1 MSTTTTVSSD
11 FIKFMEGMYGH
22 EAVMHL
28 LSGNEDENLRNYAL
42 SELEKLKGERNQ
54 IATTE
59 FDITQ
64 LSTDVHTI
72 ADGFG
77 FNQENLQFVGAN
89 DNETFQKLLDVLD
102 MVLSTA
108 LVVPMDKIDEVKSG
122 IKMVAQAL
130 KKYVPNFRTIGS
142 LLSMAPGIAKYSKAL
157 ISFGEAMD
165 TAVDTINRDEKDS
178 IRKAIKE
185 MRNAIDLM
193 RDVDI
198 IDINNQVKQAKVK
211 KENIIEAEVVEVK
224 DADKSDP
231 KPEKKSEKKEE
242 KKEKKKEKKSDDL
255 IKGNS
260 EATVAGAVAMSQ
272 QMMPG
277 MQPDYIPDQDG
288 SLPSWMNSDISKDPN
303 RGVPEFIAQNDM
315 SAPRMDPRQVIYAPV
330 QQQRNYSDQRILQYP
345 FVQTIQSIA
354 NSVGLYVNFELIVDV
369 DNKPLLIF
377 VRTFNSQAYLPD
389 KSFIID
395 LGVCIDGRIGIWPC
409 ATQNM
414 QYTPLESCNEVYRMY
429 PSDSDNTKVNV
440 EFLTTL
446 FQYGFSNLTEDV
458 RKKNILYGER
468 MCEANRVFALISIPQ
483 DMDREV
489 RNIIR
494 GACIRCAPKFSKKHY
509 NAYGRFRITDINPKT
524 REFTISNEGMSTY
537 FMGPVYP
544 HEPLVINMVPE
555 KDENGNFVSA
565 GKKGGTDIKYNTIVN
580 DISKHPYIDQSP
592 D

>member
-1 MSTTTTVSSD
+1 MSTTTTVSSG
-11 FIKFMEGMYGH
+11 KSAMYG
-22 EAVMHL
+22 V
-28 LSGNEDENLRNYAL
+28 YKAL
-42 SELEKLKGERNQ
+42 SMFSESMAHNCRRIEPLKFKELETYREG
-54 IATTE
+54 IGTE
-59 FDITQ
+59 NFKVTD

-77 FNQENLQFVGAN
+77 FSKDNLQFEGVD

-102 MVLSTA
+102 MVFSAA
-108 LVVPMDKIDEVKSG
+108 LVVPMDKIDDVKSA
-122 IKMVAQAL
+122 IKMAAQGL
-130 KKYVPNFRTIGS
+130 SKYVPDFKTIGKI
-142 LLSMAPGIAKYSKAL
+142 LAMAPGIAKYSKSL
-157 ISFGEAMD
+157 ITFGESMD
-165 TAVDTINRDEKDS
+165 HAIDIINRGGDDC
-178 IRKAIKE
+178 IRQAIKE
-185 MRNAIDLM
+185 LRNGIDAM

-198 IDINNQVKQAKVK
+198 IDINKQ
-211 KENIIEAEVVEVK
+211 VK
-224 DADKSDP
+224 DAKI
-231 KPEKKSEKKEE
+231 KKEDAIEAKVIDIEDVKTKNEEKKEE
-242 KKEKKKEKKSDDL
+242 KKEKKKEQKKSDDV
-255 IKGNS
+255 IEGNS

-277 MQPDYIPDQDG
+277 MQPGYIPDQDG
-288 SLPSWMNSDISKDPN
+288 SLPSWMNADISKDPN

-429 PSDSDNTKVNV
+429 PSDSDSTKVNT
-440 EFLTTL
+440 EFITTL

-458 RKKNILYGER
+458 RKKNTLYGER

-524 REFTISNEGMSTY
+524 REFTITNEGMSTY

-580 DISKHPYIDQSP
+580 NLDNHPYIDQSP

>member
-1 MSTTTTVSSD
+1 MSTTTTVSSVINQD
-11 FIKFMEGMYGH
+11 LVAMYGL
-22 EAVMHL
+22 EAALHL
-28 LSGNEDENLRNYAL
+28 MTGKHDPEIREFAFR
-42 SELEKLKGERNQ
+42 ELEKLKGERNQ
-54 IATTE
+54 IATTDFKLDE
-59 FDITQ
+59 

-77 FNQENLQFVGAN
+77 FNKDNLQFVGAD
-89 DNETFQKLLDVLD
+89 DNETFQKILDVLD
-102 MVLSTA
+102 MVLSAA
-108 LVVPMDKIDEVKSG
+108 LVVPMDRIDEVKSG

-130 KKYVPNFRTIGS
+130 KKYVPDFRTIGS
-142 LLSMAPGIAKYSKAL
+142 LLAMAPGISKYSKSL

-165 TAVDTINRDEKDS
+165 HAVDIINRDEENS

-198 IDINNQVKQAKVK
+198 IDINNQVKKANVK
-211 KENIIEAEVVEVK
+211 KEDIIEVEVTEVK
-224 DADKSDP
+224 DADKPDP
-231 KPEKKSEKKEE
+231 KSKKKEE
-242 KKEKKKEKKSDDL
+242 KKEKKEKKEQKKSEDV
-255 IKGNS
+255 IEGNS

-277 MQPDYIPDQDG
+277 MQPGYIPDQDG
-288 SLPSWMNSDISKDPN
+288 SLPSWMNADISKDPN

-377 VRTFNSQAYLPD
+377 VRTFNYQAYLPD

-429 PSDSDNTKVNV
+429 PSDSDNTKVNT
-440 EFLTTL
+440 EFLTIL
-446 FQYGFSNLTEDV
+446 FQYGFSNLTEDI
-458 RKKNILYGER
+458 RKKNTLYGER

-524 REFTISNEGMSTY
+524 REFTITNEGMSTY

-580 DISKHPYIDQSP
+580 NLDNHPYIDRSP